1 MSNLF
6 DYLEWRGDLSFDQ
19 VPLGPVDALVL
30 TTMSYVHFRDILPED
45 AEHPVSLE
53 EAAMAFMDLPKEVRE
68 KRVRNRMD
76 EELLVKLLECP
87 RFSSLRLS
95 CHVDRLDEEAEL
107 QFAAMA
113 VNLGAHGTFI
123 AFRGTDNSL
132 VGWKED
138 FNMSFQDSIPA
149 QGMARDYLEH
159 FAQHIQGDLILGGHS
174 KGGNLA
180 VYAAAMCSP
189 QVRNRVKAVFCHDSP
204 GFNDRIMNSEGYVE
218 LIGRIQSYVPQS
230 SVVGML
236 LEHREPYQVVK
247 SKHIGVFQ
255 HDPYTW
261 TVRRGDFVRLQ
272 DVTESSRVLNQA
284 VKNWAAGMSNEERC
298 EIIDAVYDLLQTTQ
312 ADRVQE
318 LLQPK
323 NLYNILKAVRK
334 EDDETWHMVSEAL
347 GQLAKTAL
355 HTIKEQK
362 NHEEK

>member
-1 MSNLF
+1 MPNLF
-6 DYLEWRGDLSFDQ
+6 DYLEWRGDLTFDQ

-30 TTMSYVHFRDILPED
+30 TTMSYVHFRDILPEGPD
-45 AEHPVSLE
+45 HPVPLE
-53 EAAMAFMDLPKEVRE
+53 EAAMAFLALPKEERE
-68 KRVRNRMD
+68 KRVRSRMD
-76 EELLVKLLECP
+76 EELLIKLLECP

-113 VNLGAHGTFI
+113 VDLGVHGTFV

-138 FNMSFQDSIPA
+138 FNMSFQDAIPA
-149 QGMARDYLEH
+149 QGMARDYLEQC
-159 FAQHIQGDLILGGHS
+159 AQWIQGDLILGGHS

-180 VYAAAMCSP
+180 VYAASMCSP
-189 QVRNRVKAVFCHDSP
+189 RVRNRVKVVFSHDSP
-204 GFNDRIMNSEGYVE
+204 GFNDRIMNSEGYLE
-218 LIGRIQSYVPQS
+218 LLSRIYSFVPQS

-236 LEHREPYQVVK
+236 LEHREPYSVVK

-261 TVRRGDFVRLQ
+261 TVRRGDFIRLH
-272 DVTESSRVLNQA
+272 DITEGSRMLNQT
-284 VKNWAAGMSNEERC
+284 VKNWAAGMTNEERC
-298 EIIDAVYDLLQTTQ
+298 EIVDTVYDLLQTTQ

-323 NLYNILKAVRK
+323 NIYSILKAVRK
-334 EDDETWHMVSEAL
+334 EDDESRHMVAEAL
-347 GQLAKTAL
+347 GQLAKSAL
-355 HTIKEQK
+355 QTLKDQK
-362 NHEEK
+362 LSEGK